1 MITIQQVDTLSLH
14 LGNQASTMLTNAL
27 LSSLCA
33 TKAPAVQTPANEP
46 LPGLEWPT
54 GGGIYAG
61 IMRGQGGAAPWRVI
75 KATGELAN
83 LQDKWGVDVA
93 VANSRFDGLANT
105 EALAAAGHALA
116 KRLFEAGLYI
126 ASLAEA
132 QLCAANI
139 PDQFGKGYHWTSTR
153 DSASLAWVQG
163 FEDGH
168 SYIGSTDL
176 ERPFVVLRR
185 LPL

>member
-1 MITIQQVDTLSLH
+1 MITIQRVDSLSLH

-46 LPGLEWPT
+46 LPGLEWPS

-61 IMRGQGGAAPWRVI
+61 IMRGQDGAAPWRVI

-93 VANSRFDGLANT
+93 GANSRFDGLANT

-126 ASLAEA
+126 ASQAEA

-153 DSASLAWVQG
+153 YSADFAWVQD
-163 FEDGH
+163 FEYGYSDVN
-168 SYIGSTDL
+168 YPDL
-176 ERPFVVLRR
+176 GRPFVVLRR
-185 LPL
+185 LAL